1 MKIDTSAE
9 AVARVLALATQGKPV
24 QFNPQFCEEAK
35 GAKAHDWDT
44 SHDLSVIRADGSR
57 YKIGHFR
64 HADDALFDQLA
75 RELVPALSRDLEAMR
90 AEREEAIKILEG
102 VAIPLAAG
110 FPDEGDT
117 LVRRAK
123 RVADG
128 LEIHRQGTIDLID
141 RMSDRSKVAELERNA
156 AIARAEQAEA
166 DADSWK
172 TRADLSQAAIA
183 AKNAQILDL
192 IEALRRRT
200 DGEICGCGVDNPT
213 DVCLSHYDVI
223 EAVVRNR
230 VQAAIATAM
239 MGAAEHLYQLMM
251 DNSDEALQAQIDCLL
266 ADMTLDGNPNLAAYF
281 RDKLIASIPTDA
293 TAALEERDKQV
304 RDEVLESAAVIA
316 AKEGVYPELNVWNDG
331 PDWYQHGK
339 RIAAAIRAMKGG
351 A

>member
-1 MKIDTSAE
+1 MTIDTSAE
-9 AVARVLALATQGKPV
+9 AVAKVLDGVTDGPWHYTRGKE
-24 QFNPQFCEEAK
+24 FGDGFED
-35 GAKAHDWDT
+35 GFDG
-44 SHDLSVIRADGSR
+44 LSLESANGEIISGCGCCGSPWVTN
-57 YKIGHFR
+57 
-64 HADDALFDQLA
+64 A
-75 RELVPALSRDLEAMR
+75 RDIDFIVSARQLVPAQSRDLEAMR

-128 LEIHRQGTIDLID
+128 LEIHSQGTIDLID

-183 AKNAQILDL
+183 AKNAQIIDL
-192 IEALRRRT
+192 IEALRKRSN
-200 DGEICGCGVDNPT
+200 GELCGCGVDNPT

-230 VQAAIATAM
+230 VQVAIAAAM
-239 MGAAEHLYQLMM
+239 MGAYKEGW
-251 DNSDEALQAQIDCLL
+251 SDGAANCHHDRNETPD
-266 ADMTLDGNPNLAAYF
+266 DGW
-281 RDKLIASIPTDA
+281 LISDTYKSIPTDA
-293 TAALEERDKQV
+293 T
-304 RDEVLESAAVIA
+304 
-316 AKEGVYPELNVWNDG
+316 
-331 PDWYQHGK
+331 
-339 RIAAAIRAMKGG
+339 AAAIRAMKGG